1 MATDLSQYVMRNELD
16 HVLLNP
22 DTYVGSIE
30 NIESMGWTFH
40 DGKIVNEVIQYNP
53 ALLKLFDEFIVNAN
67 DHFIRT
73 RSSANPV
80 THIQITIL

>member
-30 NIESMGWTFH
+30 NVESPVWIFK
-40 DGKIVNEVIQYNP
+40 DGKIVVETIKYNP
-53 ALLKLFDEFIVNAN
+53 ALLKLFDEFGFSIKC
-67 DHFIRT
+67 IYKRY
-73 RSSANPV
+73 
-80 THIQITIL
+80 